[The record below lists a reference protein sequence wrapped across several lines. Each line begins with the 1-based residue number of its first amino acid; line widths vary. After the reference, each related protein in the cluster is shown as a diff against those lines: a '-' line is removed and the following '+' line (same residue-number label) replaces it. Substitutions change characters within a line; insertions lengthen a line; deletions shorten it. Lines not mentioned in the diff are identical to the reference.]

1 MGWIIA
7 IIVGGVA
14 GWLASIVMRRDA
26 SMGIVMN
33 IIVGIVGALL
43 GNFLA
48 GALFGIE
55 GTIQTF
61 NLTGFI
67 IAIIGIVGL
76 ATFNVMRKTKEIS
89 IRRVM
94 GATASQS
101 IAILASEFTWIV
113 VAAVAVALPLV
124 WYTATQWLSSFSYHI
139 DTPWWAYFSAPAAI
153 VLLTGAI
160 IWVLGMKTVS
170 ANPTEVLRTE

>member
-67 IAIIGIVGL
+67 IAIIG
-76 ATFNVMRKTKEIS
+76 
-89 IRRVM
+89 
-94 GATASQS
+94 
-101 IAILASEFTWIV
+101 
-113 VAAVAVALPLV
+113 
-124 WYTATQWLSSFSYHI
+124 
-139 DTPWWAYFSAPAAI
+139 AI
-153 VLLTGAI
+153 VLLAI
-160 IWVLGMKTVS
+160 VNMFQRGRV
-170 ANPTEVLRTE
+170 R